1 MDSTSDHFALLV
13 SDSFTPRHPRKC
25 QFHFEAM
32 LDKKRECRDIIEA
45 AWENSRNQNTHCG
58 SIARYIDGSMGREI
72 NKLRREIND
81 LLDSEE
87 VMWQQ
92 RAKVQWLG
100 LGDRNMKYFHSKALR
115 GKRPTYFWVRPWN
128 HLVDLWCRCK

>member
-1 MDSTSDHFALLV
+1 MQEGDDRIYLTQDRALATQDWIEIYKEVWVHHIVDSTSDHFALLV

-58 SIARYIDGSMGREI
+58 MAERL
-72 NKLRREIND
+72 N
-81 LLDSEE
+81 
-87 VMWQQ
+87 
-92 RAKVQWLG
+92 
-100 LGDRNMKYFHSKALR
+100 
-115 GKRPTYFWVRPWN
+115 
-128 HLVDLWCRCK
+128 